1 MAEETKT
8 TTTPTET
15 QKPEQNAAENDQQNN
30 TPSIDEL
37 MAQLAAERAEK
48 ERYKT
53 ANDKLSKEAAET
65 KRQLRA
71 KQSAEEQE
79 AEAQAEAQRLA
90 EEERE
95 ALRKENNRFKAMA
108 AYKSFDEKTVDKWM
122 EAVSEADHAT
132 LSAMLE
138 SEKQKAVKE
147 AQAEWLKSRPNMNV
161 GQYSSMNKEQIM
173 AIADRN
179 ERRKAMA
186 QNMELFR

>member
-1 MAEETKT
+1 MEEETKT

-108 AYKSFDEKTVDKWM
+108 AYKSFDEKTVDKWL

>member
-1 MAEETKT
+1 MADETKITQT
-8 TTTPTET
+8 TEPTQQENPET
-15 QKPEQNAAENDQQNN
+15 NPQQEVAA
-30 TPSIDEL
+30 PSVDEL

-71 KQSAEEQE
+71 KQTAEEQE

-95 ALRKENNRFKAMA
+95 MLRKENNRFKAMA
-108 AYKSFDEKTVDKWM
+108 AYKAFDEKTVDKWL
-122 EAVSEADHAT
+122 EAVSEADHVT
-132 LSAMLE
+132 LSGMLE

-147 AQAEWLKSRPNMNV
+147 AQAEWMKSRPPVNA
-161 GQYSSMNKEQIM
+161 GQYSSMTKEQIL

-179 ERRKAMA
+179 ERRKAIA
-186 QNMELFR
+186 QNMDLFK